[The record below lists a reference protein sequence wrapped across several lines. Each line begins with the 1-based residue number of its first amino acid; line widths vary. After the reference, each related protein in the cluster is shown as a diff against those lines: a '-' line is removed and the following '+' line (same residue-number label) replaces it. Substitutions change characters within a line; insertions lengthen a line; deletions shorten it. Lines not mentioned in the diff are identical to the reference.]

1 MGGADRLDQRSSGR
15 TTARRLTHGGHDTA
29 PAISP
34 DGTRV
39 AFLRAEEDAPAQ
51 ICLTSLAGGEPVTL
65 TDHPLGAGA
74 PSWRPDGSRL
84 AYAARVPEPGR
95 YGTEDADGRR
105 PEPDAE
111 APRLISQPSY
121 RLDDLGFTRDRR
133 KHLFVLEVPPAT
145 GPAAAETALPLTPRQ
160 LTDGDVDDYHP
171 AWSPDGSLLA
181 FVSARHD
188 GRETDLRT
196 GVHTVRVEAGGEAGG
211 EADVETP
218 RPVVEADLG
227 VAAARWLPD
236 HRLVLVAGELG
247 DDGTDFVGRPPRL
260 WVSETAVGGDRVGL
274 TALTGPEVYVEAGD
288 AADLVLL
295 DGRIVVR
302 EWHRGSVRLIAVDPG
317 DLDTGADP
325 ADPEVLMDG
334 SLAVSGHAAAGST
347 LVASV
352 STPDRAG
359 DLARVGDDEPNW
371 LTDLSTRLRT
381 AGLRPVRDLVA
392 EAPDGPQV
400 HGWLVLPDPG
410 VHGEG
415 PYPVLLNIHG
425 GPFAQYDWGLF
436 DEAQIYAGAGYA
448 VLQCNPR
455 GSAGYGA
462 EHGRSIR
469 HRMGTVDAED
479 VLAFLDHGLT
489 DPALDA
495 ERVGVLGGSYGGYL
509 TALLTTRTTR
519 FVAAIVERGY
529 LDPIS
534 FVGSSDIGW
543 YFPGGYHGSTG
554 AMREQSPMAAV
565 DQVSTPSLVI
575 HSEHDWRC
583 PVEQGQRW
591 FTALRA
597 NGVPTELLLFPGEG
611 HELSRS
617 GRPRH
622 RRQRFEHILRWWQRY
637 LPLG

>member
-1 MGGADRLDQRSSGR
+1 M
-15 TTARRLTHGGHDTA
+15 
-29 PAISP
+29 
-34 DGTRV
+34 
-39 AFLRAEEDAPAQ
+39 AFLRSAEDAPPQ
-51 ICLTSLAGGEPVTL
+51 ICLTSLAGGEPVPL

-74 PSWRPDGSRL
+74 PSWSPDGSRL

-95 YGTEDADGRR
+95 YGTEGADGRK
-105 PEPDAE
+105 PGPDAE
-111 APRLISQPSY
+111 PPRLISQPSY
-121 RLDDLGFTRDRR
+121 RLDDVGFTRDRR

-145 GPAAAETALPLTPRQ
+145 GPAAVETALPLNPRQ
-160 LTDGDVDDYHP
+160 LTDGDVDDDHP

-181 FVSARHD
+181 FISARHD

-196 GVHTVRVEAGGEAGG
+196 GVHTVRVEAGGDAGG
-211 EADVETP
+211 GAGGDAGGDAGGGSGGGDP
-218 RPVVEADLG
+218 RPVVEADLA
-227 VAAARWLPD
+227 VAAVRWLPD

-260 WVSETAVGGDRVGL
+260 WVSATSVGGDRVEV
-274 TALTGPEVYVEAGD
+274 TALTGTEVYVEAGD
-288 AADLVLL
+288 AADLVVL
-295 DGRIVVR
+295 DSRVVVR
-302 EWHRGSVRLIAVDPG
+302 EWHRGAVRLIAVDPG
-317 DLDTGADP
+317 RLGGGADR
-325 ADPEVLMDG
+325 ADPEVLSDG

-359 DLARVGDDEPNW
+359 DLARVGDDELNW
-371 LTDLSTRLRT
+371 LTDLGARLRN

-392 EAPDGPQV
+392 EAADGHPV

-415 PYPVLLNIHG
+415 PHPVLLNIHG

-469 HRMGTVDAED
+469 HRMGTVDATD
-479 VLAFLDHGLT
+479 VLTFLDHGLT

-519 FVAAIVERGY
+519 FVASIVERGY

-534 FVGSSDIGW
+534 FLGSSDIGW
-543 YFPGGYHGSTG
+543 YFPGGYHGSTE

-565 DQVSTPSLVI
+565 DQVSTPTLVI

-622 RRQRFEHILRWWQRY
+622 RRQRFEHILGWWQRY